1 MAHKSPSESFSRK
14 NLPISLWLAR
24 IQAFMFRGVNGHG
37 IHWCHSIINSLYVL
51 VLYEGVRPS
60 GNEIGIAS
68 LKFARAVR

>member
-1 MAHKSPSESFSRK
+1 
-14 NLPISLWLAR
+14 
-24 IQAFMFRGVNGHG
+24 MFRGVNGHG